1 MKNLVKKYLTIFVVF
16 VISFFISNYFIK
28 NVFLGNSPRVNP
40 YYLSNLKNQV
50 GSSIASVTNSV
61 SSLAKIFQFNKQPT
75 YDFAARPNALP
86 NEMFKS
92 VAVGVAAHDRE
103 DGGVDYRIQPG
114 TKVTIKDITL
124 PDGRVVKGI
133 DITGK

>member
-61 SSLAKIFQFNKQPT
+61 SSLAKIFQFNK
-75 YDFAARPNALP
+75 
-86 NEMFKS
+86 
-92 VAVGVAAHDRE
+92 
-103 DGGVDYRIQPG
+103 
-114 TKVTIKDITL
+114 
-124 PDGRVVKGI
+124 
-133 DITGK
+133 